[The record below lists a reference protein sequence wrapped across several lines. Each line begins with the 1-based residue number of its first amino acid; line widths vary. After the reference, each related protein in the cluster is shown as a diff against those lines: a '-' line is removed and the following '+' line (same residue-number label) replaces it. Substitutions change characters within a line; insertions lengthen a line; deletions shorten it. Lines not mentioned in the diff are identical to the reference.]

1 MAGQTP
7 QQQGRVVAAY
17 LSADLVVPMIR
28 PVNVA
33 SLIPEA
39 LCQVSTSRAGM
50 RQWHAGTLPIGLNS
64 AKQKGR

>member
-1 MAGQTP
+1 LAGQTP
-7 QQQGRVVAAY
+7 QQLGRVVAAY

-39 LCQVSTSRAGM
+39 LAKFLPAEPECDNGM
-50 RQWHAGTLPIGLNS
+50 PARFRLV
-64 AKQKGR
+64 